1 MQALPPKSQLT
12 KDDIADSIKVV
23 LRYLTARNEKSNT
36 IGEKKLADLKTEL
49 DLLEREVG
57 KMHD

>member
-1 MQALPPKSQLT
+1 MQALPPKQHLT
-12 KDDIADSIKVV
+12 KDDIAESIKIV

-36 IGEKKLADLKTEL
+36 VGERKLAELKTEL
-49 DLLEREVG
+49 DTLEREVG

>member
-12 KDDIADSIKVV
+12 KDDITDSIKVV

-36 IGEKKLADLKTEL
+36 VGEKKLADLKTEL
-49 DLLEREVG
+49 DVLEREVG